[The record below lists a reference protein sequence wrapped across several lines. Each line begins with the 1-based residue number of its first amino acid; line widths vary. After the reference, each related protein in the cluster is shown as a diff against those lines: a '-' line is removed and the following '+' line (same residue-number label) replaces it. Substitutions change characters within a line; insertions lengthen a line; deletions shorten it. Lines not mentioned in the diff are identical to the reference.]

1 MTHKQR
7 LKAIITNLSLAGH
20 DKETLQDIFCM
31 FLDESEDT
39 APDNAYRLAISELED
54 IFGLAAVETATN

>member
-1 MTHKQR
+1 
-7 LKAIITNLSLAGH
+7 
-20 DKETLQDIFCM
+20 M

-54 IFGLAAVETATN
+54 IFGLAAIETATN